1 MELRRLTRDDIPD
14 LLSTINGA
22 FADYIV
28 PFQLNAEQL
37 QFKMTTEDILPEY
50 SIGIFESGKMI
61 ACIMHG
67 LRDTDGKLVAYNA
80 GTGVLPEW
88 RGKGLVSRMYDHV
101 LPFLQEQ
108 KVRQIVLEVIETNQ
122 SAIRAYE
129 KYGFTKQRKLLCFDG
144 TLEVGPDAGIY
155 RIEPL
160 DYLDWERLQ
169 SFWDIMPA
177 WQSAAATMVHIQ
189 PKALGAFAG
198 KQLIGYILFNPVNK
212 RLYQL
217 TVAPEF
223 RQKGVATQL
232 LAHVQQELAQ
242 QKVQWNNVDEAAVG
256 LRIFLE
262 QHGLVNTI
270 NQFEMSKM
278 L

>member
-1 MELRRLTRDDIPD
+1 MELRRLSGEDIPD

-50 SIGIFESGKMI
+50 STGVFEAGKMI

-67 LRDTDGKLVAYNA
+67 LREIDGKLVAYNA

-88 RGKGLVSRMYDHV
+88 RGKGLVGKMYEHV
-101 LPFLQEQ
+101 LPFLQAQ
-108 KVRQIVLEVIETNQ
+108 KAQQIVLEVIETNQ

-129 KYGFTKQRKLLCFDG
+129 KYGFAIQRKLLCFDG
-144 TLEVGPDAGIY
+144 TLEIGADTGTY
-155 RIEPL
+155 SLQPL
-160 DYLDWERLQ
+160 DHLDWELLR
-169 SFWDIMPA
+169 SFWDILPA
-177 WQSAAATMVHIQ
+177 WQSAAATMNHIQ

-198 KQLIGYILFNPVNK
+198 EQLIGYILFNPVNK

-217 TVAPEF
+217 AVAPEF
-223 RQKGVATQL
+223 RRKGVATQL

-242 QKVQWNNVDEAAVG
+242 QKLQWNNVDEAAEG

>member
-1 MELRRLTRDDIPD
+1 MELRRLTKEDIPD

-37 QFKMTTEDILPEY
+37 QFKMKTEDILPEY
-50 SIGIFESGKMI
+50 STGVFESGKMI

-67 LRDTDGKLVAYNA
+67 LRETGGNLVAYNA

-88 RGKGLVSRMYDHV
+88 RGKGLVSRMYDYL
-101 LPFLQEQ
+101 LPFLQGQ
-108 KVRQIVLEVIETNQ
+108 KVAQIVLEVIETNRP
-122 SAIRAYE
+122 AIRAYE
-129 KYGFTKQRKLLCFDG
+129 KYGFTIQRKLLCFDG
-144 TLEVGPDAGIY
+144 TLQTGTEAGIY
-155 RIEPL
+155 TIKPL
-160 DYLDWERLQ
+160 DHLDWEALR
-169 SFWDIMPA
+169 SFWDILPA
-177 WQSAAATMVHIQ
+177 WQNAAATMEHIQ

-198 KQLIGYILFNPVNK
+198 EQLVGYILFNPANK

-217 TVAPEF
+217 AVAPEF
-223 RQKGVATQL
+223 RKKGVATQL

-242 QKVQWNNVDEAAVG
+242 QKLQWNNIDETAEG

-262 QHGLVNTI
+262 RQGLVNTI

>member
-1 MELRRLTRDDIPD
+1 MELRRLSREDIPD

-28 PFQLNAEQL
+28 PFQLTAEQL
-37 QFKMTTEDILPEY
+37 QFKMKTEDILPEY
-50 SIGIFESGKMI
+50 STGVFEAGKMI

-67 LRDTDGKLVAYNA
+67 LRDTGGKLVAYNA

-88 RGKGLVSRMYDHV
+88 RGKGLVGKMYDHV

-108 KVRQIVLEVIETNQ
+108 KVRQIVLEVIETNR

-129 KYGFTKQRKLLCFDG
+129 KYGFTIQRKLLCFDG
-144 TLEVGPDAGIY
+144 ALEAAPDPGIY
-155 RIEPL
+155 TVKPL
-160 DYLDWERLQ
+160 DHLDWMALR

-177 WQSAAATMVHIQ
+177 WQNAAATMEHVQ
-189 PKALGAFAG
+189 PKALGTFAG
-198 KQLIGYILFNPVNK
+198 EKLTGYILFNPANK

-217 TVAPEF
+217 AVAPEF

-232 LAHVQQELAQ
+232 LAHVQDELAQ
-242 QKVQWNNVDEAAVG
+242 QKIQWNNVDEAAEG
-256 LRIFLE
+256 LKVFLE
-262 QHGLVNTI
+262 RNGFVNTI